1 MDWQIDW
8 NRTICIREQFEPN
21 KKEEEQIY
29 KKIGKMKR
37 EMNERGDE
45 QPEIIAE
52 ENLKNY
58 AALIIETK
66 QYDIDGEEF
75 CPKMGLVDVKV
86 DETRKELS
94 GTRVLM
100 KVGTHPALY
109 ERITFRL
116 SNYGK
121 LYRAWTKY
129 PTERKGWE

>member
-8 NRTICIREQFEPN
+8 SKTICRREQLIPN
-21 KKEEEQIY
+21 KKEEEQLY
-29 KKIGKMKR
+29 KKIGEMKR

-58 AALIIETK
+58 TGLIIETK

-75 CPKMGLVDVKV
+75 YTKMGLVNVKV

-109 ERITFRL
+109 ERMTFRL

-121 LYRAWTKY
+121 NYRAWTKY
-129 PTERKGWE
+129 PTERKDWD